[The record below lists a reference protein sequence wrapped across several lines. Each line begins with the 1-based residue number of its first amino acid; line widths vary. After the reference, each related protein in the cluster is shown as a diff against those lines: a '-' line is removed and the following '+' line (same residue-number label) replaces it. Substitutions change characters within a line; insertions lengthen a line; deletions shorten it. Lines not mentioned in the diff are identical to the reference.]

1 MSEQTNPP
9 VAEGGRRRP
18 AGKSAE
24 SSGGGFKVI
33 AIILFLVVVAL
44 GFALNKRGAGAAA
57 QADTD
62 AKSIVTFSNQVAEF
76 RTKLAL
82 EQSNVEVARSNY
94 QALLHRGTAELNL
107 SSNRLVQTALALDIA
122 REEKRAAQTELP
134 AKAAAIATLEAQRD
148 ELQRQVAQIPALQRE
163 VADWKEKFQQTQ
175 FAQAKLQET
184 LGRVQT
190 EKAALERNLEDSA
203 FLRLQA
209 KRADEASEM
218 RQRSAANQRI
228 NPSDPRVRL
237 DLQPDGTVRPALTEN
252 KAPAKN

>member
-1 MSEQTNPP
+1 MSEETNPP
-9 VAEGGRRRP
+9 VTEGGRRR
-18 AGKSAE
+18 STNQSSE

-33 AIILFLVVVAL
+33 AIILLLVVAAL
-44 GFALNKRGAGAAA
+44 GFALYKRGAGADA
-57 QADTD
+57 QADAD
-62 AKSIVTFSNQVAEF
+62 AKTIVTFSNQVAEF
-76 RTKLAL
+76 RTKLVL
-82 EQSNVEVARSNY
+82 EHSNVEVARSNHL
-94 QALLHRGTAELNL
+94 ALLQRGTAELNV

-122 REEKRAAQTELP
+122 RDEKRAAQTELP

-163 VADWKEKFQQTQ
+163 VTEWKEKFQQTQ

-190 EKAALERNLEDSA
+190 EKAALERNMEDSA

-237 DLQPDGTVRPALTEN
+237 DLQPDGSVRPALTAT
-252 KAPAKN
+252 KTPAKD